1 MSQVINANTS
11 TPQLAWL
18 EDGFV
23 HKLIPIGQ
31 VKELGNK
38 ECVLYTKYDRLAV
51 GVESA
56 KAIPLETLEKLL
68 ESAEGIPATVDIN
81 LTR

>member
-1 MSQVINANTS
+1 MSQVISSNTFGS
-11 TPQLAWL
+11 QAAWL

-23 HKLIPIGQ
+23 HKLIPIGP

-38 ECVLYTKYDRLAV
+38 PCILYTKYDRLAV
-51 GVESA
+51 GVELA

-68 ESAEGIPATVDIN
+68 ESAEGVPATVDIN

>member
-11 TPQLAWL
+11 PPQIAWL

-23 HKLIPIGQ
+23 HKLIPIGP

-38 ECVLYTKYDRLAV
+38 SCVLYTKYDRLAV
-51 GVESA
+51 GVEMA
-56 KAIPLETLEKLL
+56 KAIPFETLEKFL
-68 ESAEGIPATVDIN
+68 ESVKGIPATVDIN